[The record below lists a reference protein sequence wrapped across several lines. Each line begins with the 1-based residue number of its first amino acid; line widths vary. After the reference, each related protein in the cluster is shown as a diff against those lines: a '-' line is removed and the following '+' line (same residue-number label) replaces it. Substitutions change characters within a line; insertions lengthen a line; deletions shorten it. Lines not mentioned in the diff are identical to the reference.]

1 MRSVEAYSAR
11 ASGTFSTTATLCS
24 SAVRTILAASSSCP
38 FASTMGAGVPI
49 RLVAQ
54 SHREMGGVPDHH
66 VRLWHLLHHSGLS
79 HFPLGLLDL
88 SLDFRISLC
97 LLELLL
103 DLLFGHPDLPL
114 IVPPLIKDICR
125 SQHREGRPDLHG
137 QQEALLKQ
145 MGTGRQKIGVKIFGK
160 QDPARWC

>member
-1 MRSVEAYSAR
+1 
-11 ASGTFSTTATLCS
+11 
-24 SAVRTILAASSSCP
+24 
-38 FASTMGAGVPI
+38 
-49 RLVAQ
+49 
-54 SHREMGGVPDHH
+54 MGGVPDHH

-114 IVPPLIKDICR
+114 IVPPLVKHVR
-125 SQHREGRPDLHG
+125 AGQHHKGYGDLHHHL
-137 QQEALLKQ
+137 EALIHQ
-145 MGTGRQKIGVKIFGK
+145 MGAGNGQIGVEIFRKGIYNSH
-160 QDPARWC
+160 QELIDQEQQNRYL

>member
-1 MRSVEAYSAR
+1 
-11 ASGTFSTTATLCS
+11 
-24 SAVRTILAASSSCP
+24 
-38 FASTMGAGVPI
+38 
-49 RLVAQ
+49 
-54 SHREMGGVPDHH
+54 MGGVPDHH

-160 QDPARWC
+160 QVQHVGDIPENQYQKNCDLQQSFQRLHNTAQGKQPFHSLQRADPAQLRPQGLP